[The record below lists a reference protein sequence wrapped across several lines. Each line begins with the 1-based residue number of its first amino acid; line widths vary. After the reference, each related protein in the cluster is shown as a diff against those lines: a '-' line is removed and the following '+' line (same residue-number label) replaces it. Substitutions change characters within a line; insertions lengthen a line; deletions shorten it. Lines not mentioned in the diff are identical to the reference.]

1 MFVGTYYAHTNY
13 RCIEGPILVDLVN
26 SGIIFLSSFWV
37 VTILATIG
45 MKFAS
50 MYKTDK
56 PLLIRGYVWLIGKI
70 SRSLPY
76 KLAFHGAILA
86 YTTLIPLMW
95 KIQARLVPA

>member
-1 MFVGTYYAHTNY
+1 MLIGTYYAYANY
-13 RCIEGPILVDLVN
+13 MCTEGPILVDLVN
-26 SGIIFLSSFWV
+26 SGIIFLSSFWA

-50 MYKTDK
+50 IYKTDK

-76 KLAFHGAILA
+76 KLAFHGAILT
-86 YTTLIPLMW
+86 YTTLLPLVW
-95 KIQARLVPA
+95 KIQARISAA